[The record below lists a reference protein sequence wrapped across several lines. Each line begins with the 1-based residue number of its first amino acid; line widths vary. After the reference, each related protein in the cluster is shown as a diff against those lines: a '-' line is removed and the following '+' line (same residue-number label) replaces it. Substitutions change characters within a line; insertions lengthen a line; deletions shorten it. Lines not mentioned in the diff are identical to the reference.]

1 MTEQA
6 VTDTANDAAQPA
18 SEGVS
23 ELDSLLEEFNEPEP
37 SPEVKKTDVSKSEL
51 REFLDGQKADK
62 ETEMRNVSNQGIK
75 ESSETLAKSLDL
87 GFSDEKNAKV
97 AKGLLLSAAEDDPR
111 VAKAFANRIN
121 NPAMWTKVI
130 NSIAKEFGEGRVD
143 ANATGSHD
151 ALRQSLS
158 KGGTKQTA
166 DDENGVKL
174 GKELDAMSDAAFAQ
188 YKSQLA

>member
-6 VTDTANDAAQPA
+6 VTDTANDEAKPS
-18 SEGVS
+18 SEDVS

-51 REFLDGQKADK
+51 REFLDGQKTK
-62 ETEMRNVSNQGIK
+62 EENEMRNVSNQGIK

-87 GFSDEKNAKV
+87 GFSDEKNSKV

-121 NPAMWTKVI
+121 NPAMWNKVLDG
-130 NSIAKEFGEGRVD
+130 IAKEFGEGRVD

-158 KGGTKQTA
+158 KGGNTTTA
-166 DDENGVKL
+166 DDDNGVKL
-174 GKELDAMSDAAFAQ
+174 GKKLDAMSDADFAQ
-188 YKSQLA
+188 YKSSLA

>member
-6 VTDTANDAAQPA
+6 VTDTANDAAKPA

-51 REFLDGQKADK
+51 REMIDTNKADREERFRDASDK
-62 ETEMRNVSNQGIK
+62 GIR

-87 GFSDEKNAKV
+87 GFSDEKNYKV
-97 AKGLLLSAAEDDPR
+97 AKGLLLSAAEDDLR
-111 VAKAFANRIN
+111 VAKAFSNRTK
-121 NPAMWTKVI
+121 NPAMWNEI
-130 NSIAKEFGEGRVD
+130 LDGIAKEFGEGRVD

-158 KGGTKQTA
+158 KGGNTTTA
-166 DDENGVKL
+166 DDDNGVKL
-174 GKELDAMSDAAFAQ
+174 GKKLDAMSDADFAQ
-188 YKSQLA
+188 YKSSLA